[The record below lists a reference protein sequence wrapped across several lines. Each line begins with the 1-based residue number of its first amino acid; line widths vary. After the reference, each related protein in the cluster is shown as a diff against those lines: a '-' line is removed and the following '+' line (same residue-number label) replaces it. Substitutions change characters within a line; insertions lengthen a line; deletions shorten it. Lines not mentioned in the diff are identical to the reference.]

1 MLQSLDRA
9 LNMIEYLAT
18 QKSVSISELAEKF
31 EVDKSTATRIM
42 QTFAAHDLTKKDP
55 YTQKYSLSNGTL
67 RLSYQ
72 VSLNNKITQI
82 AQPYLKRLAEVT
94 KETSRLCGITKQS
107 IYIIDQVNFGNNAF
121 IPNADIP
128 GMSKPLYC
136 SAIGKAALAYLPEDE
151 VREMMKNIEMRRFTE
166 NTICSLD
173 VLFAQLEQ
181 VRQNGYALNT
191 AEYIDRA
198 FCLAAPVFDE
208 ENMPTYAIGI
218 SGTTDFRQYPQKFNQ
233 ITSYIK
239 EACAVVSTEYRKFVK
254 RKTS

>member
-9 LNMIEYLAT
+9 LNMIEYLTT
-18 QKSVSISELAEKF
+18 QKSASVSELAEKF
-31 EVDKSTATRIM
+31 DVDKSTATRIM
-42 QTFAAHDLTKKDP
+42 QTFDAHDLVKKDP

-72 VSLNNKITQI
+72 VILNNKIIQI
-82 AQPYLKRLAEVT
+82 AQPYLQRLAEVT
-94 KETSRLCGITKQS
+94 EETSRLCGITKQS
-107 IYIIDQVNFGNNAF
+107 IYIIDQVHYGKSLF

-136 SAIGKAALAYLPEDE
+136 SAIGKSALAYLPKEE
-151 VREMMKNIEMRRFTE
+151 VMDIMKNIEMRRFTE

-173 VLFAQLEQ
+173 EFFAQLEQ

-198 FCLAAPVFDE
+198 FCIAAPIFDE
-208 ENMPTYAIGI
+208 NDMPSYALGI
-218 SGTTDFRQYPQKFNQ
+218 SGTTDFRQYPQKFCQ
-233 ITSYIK
+233 ITDYIK
-239 EACAVVSTEYRKFVK
+239 EACEVVSREYRKFIK
-254 RKTS
+254 KTN

>member
-9 LNMIEYLAT
+9 LNMIEYLTT

-31 EVDKSTATRIM
+31 EVDNSTATRIM

-72 VSLNNKITQI
+72 VSLNNKIIRI
-82 AQPYLKRLAEVT
+82 AHPYLERLADVT
-94 KETSRLCGITKQS
+94 EETSRLCGINKQS
-107 IYIIDQVNFGNNAF
+107 IYIIDQVNYGNNAF
-121 IPNADIP
+121 IHNADIP

-136 SAIGKAALAYLPEDE
+136 SAIGKAALAYLPEEE
-151 VREMMKNIEMRRFTE
+151 VKEIFKDIEMRRFTE

-173 VLFAQLEQ
+173 ILFEQ
-181 VRQNGYALNT
+181 FKQIRENGYALNT

-198 FCLAAPVFDE
+198 FCIAAPIFDE
-208 ENMPTYAIGI
+208 QNMPSYAIGI
-218 SGTTDFRQYPQKFNQ
+218 SGSTDFRQYPQKYNQ
-233 ITSYIK
+233 ITNYIK
-239 EACAVVSTEYRKFVK
+239 EACAVVTKEYKKYARK
-254 RKTS
+254 KTN

>member
-9 LNMIEYLAT
+9 LKMIEYLAT
-18 QKSVSISELAEKF
+18 QKSVSISELADKF

-42 QTFAAHDLTKKDP
+42 QTFSAHDLTKKDP

-72 VSLNNKITQI
+72 VSLNNRIIQI
-82 AQPYLKRLAEVT
+82 ARPYLKHLAEAT
-94 KETSRLCGITKQS
+94 EETSRLCGINKQS
-107 IYIIDQVNFGNNAF
+107 IYIIDQVNCGKNAF
-121 IPNADIP
+121 IQNADIP

-151 VREMMKNIEMRRFTE
+151 VREIMNNIEMRRFTE

-173 VLFAQLEQ
+173 VFFDQLKQ
-181 VRQNGYALNT
+181 VRENGYALNT

-198 FCLAAPVFDE
+198 FCIAAPIFDE
-208 ENMPTYAIGI
+208 DNMPSYAIGI

-233 ITSYIK
+233 IIYYIK
-239 EACAVVSTEYRKFVK
+239 EACAVVTKEYKKHVK
-254 RKTS
+254 RRIN